1 MRDLLA
7 VGRQILA
14 RQPFSTLLGAEL
26 LAGGEG
32 RAEIR
37 IPIRDD
43 LTQHYGFVHG
53 GVIGAAADTALTFA
67 GGTVLGGSVVTAG
80 FTINFLRPARGDF
93 LVARGPR
100 WFMAAGPRP
109 SAAATCSCR
118 RTAPSACARP
128 RRARSPNSSPA
139 PRKEKDRDDPPDV
152 GAVGDCRAR
161 ARRGARGPRSRKSRT
176 RAAAFTAWSGAGSA
190 PAVSWRSGPARG
202 SG

>member
-26 LAGGEG
+26 LAGAEG

-93 LVARGPR
+93 LI
-100 WFMAAGPRP
+100 
-109 SAAATCSCR
+109 
-118 RTAPSACARP
+118 
-128 RRARSPNSSPA
+128 
-139 PRKEKDRDDPPDV
+139 
-152 GAVGDCRAR
+152 AR
-161 ARRGARGPRSRKSRT
+161 AAVVHGGRTQAVCRCDVFVSEDGAERLCATAQGTIAELRPGTEKGEGP
-176 RAAAFTAWSGAGSA
+176 
-190 PAVSWRSGPARG
+190 
-202 SG
+202 